1 MHAYFRTG
9 KLFCS
14 ACSSLS
20 SFITLNCEQEVQIY
34 TAFNWKQK
42 KKDKWKSQHL
52 NLHEL
57 FSICPSTPA
66 LHMSPPEQ
74 ALGMVLEV
82 LEPRIF
88 GCHKH
93 PASTRGW
100 AIRSEGSGKWD
111 ICFVWISAPPRSF
124 RPVIFWEHAIMTTS
138 VILSYINILQYLK

>member
-1 MHAYFRTG
+1 MHTLELG
-9 KLFCS
+9 NCS
-14 ACSSLS
+14 AVLAAPYQVLLHWIVSRRCR
-20 SFITLNCEQEVQIY
+20 FTLLLIGSR
-34 TAFNWKQK
+34 K